1 MFSDPAFLISAL
13 AVVSIVF
20 VGWLFFHRRRRPD
33 MDAGG
38 EEGAVEPELQM
49 LHARVGEIAEEIESS
64 TEEPAEEEAGAVESE
79 WIDTEEAIAPVE
91 EFFEAAEESDAVE
104 AIEPVEEFVEA
115 AEESDAVEAIEPVE
129 ECVEAAEESDAV
141 EAIEPVE
148 EAGDRDVEEWEEAA
162 PALAS
167 AARAAVMRRPR
178 VVEKPALA
186 PEIDSQISAIDHR
199 LNELELLVDSIE
211 KCLAGFEPLRE
222 RGEEEAMIGS
232 EAA

>member
-104 AIEPVEEFVEA
+104 AIEPVEE
-115 AEESDAVEAIEPVE
+115 
-129 ECVEAAEESDAV
+129 
-141 EAIEPVE
+141 
-148 EAGDRDVEEWEEAA
+148 AGDRDVEEWEEAA